1 MQQDTGVNAEVIAV
15 SPNKIRISVD
25 RLDEFKIAEE
35 KLKVGSYL
43 RVSDN
48 ENVVLLAVIE
58 NFSIVADENG
68 GQPKYIIDASPVG
81 LVKEGK
87 FYRGGDSLALPPK
100 KVEPARLE
108 DIKAIYEDSVSQDER
123 FTFSTLSLNSAVKV
137 PVNGNKFFN
146 KHIAIVGS
154 TGSGKSHTIAKILQ
168 KATEAKKSQY
178 DGLNNSHI
186 IIFDIHAEYSA
197 AFPSAS
203 LLDVENLVLPYWLLN
218 SEELEEL
225 FLDTEANDHNQRNV
239 FREAIVLNKKQHFEG
254 EPSARERIHY
264 DSPLFFDIDEILAYI
279 KNRNNEKKDKDN
291 SIKWNDGEDFIYTE
305 DTAHRLFE
313 EGLKPT
319 GSAATGT
326 LNGKLINFI
335 NRLENK
341 IYDKRL
347 GFIIGARTKTVT
359 FKQTLESIIGYSDGN
374 EANVTIIDVS
384 GIPFEV
390 LSICVSLISRLIF
403 EVGYYNK
410 KLRHTKSLN
419 QNAPILVVYEEAHKY
434 APKSG
439 LSKYR
444 ASKEAIERIAK
455 EGRKYG
461 VTLLLA
467 SQRPSEISETI
478 FSQCSSFISM
488 RLTNPDDQNFV
499 KRLLPDT
506 IGDIAN
512 ILPSLAEGEAL
523 LIGDS
528 ISVPS
533 LVKIDKCLQPPS
545 SSDIPY
551 LDEWKDEWKDVA
563 FDELIK
569 NWSV

>member
-1 MQQDTGVNAEVIAV
+1 MTSKKTVSAEVIAV
-15 SPNKIRISVD
+15 GPSKIKISVD
-25 RLDEFKIAEE
+25 KLEEFKIAEE

-48 ENVVLLAVIE
+48 DDVAMLAIIE
-58 NFSIVADENG
+58 NFSIEAREGEND
-68 GQPKYIIDASPVG
+68 PKYLIEASPIG
-81 LVKEGK
+81 LIKEGK

-100 KVEPARLE
+100 NVEPATLN
-108 DIKAIYEDSVSQDER
+108 DIKAVYEGSVDKTER
-123 FTFSTLSLNSAVKV
+123 FKFSTLALNKSIHV
-137 PVNGNKFFN
+137 PVNGNRFFN

-154 TGSGKSHTIAKILQ
+154 TGSGKSHTVAKILQ
-168 KATEAKKSQY
+168 NATTEKNSEFN
-178 DGLNNSHI
+178 GLNNSHI
-186 IIFDIHAEYSA
+186 VIFDIHSEYHS
-197 AFPSAS
+197 AFPDATKMGV
-203 LLDVENLVLPYWLLN
+203 DTFVLPYWLLN

-225 FLDTEANDHNQRNV
+225 FIDTEANDHNQRNV
-239 FREAIVLNKKQHFEG
+239 FKESVVFNKKKHFVG
-254 EPSARERIHY
+254 EDDARERVHY
-264 DSPLFFDIDEILAYI
+264 DSPMFFDIEEVLNYI
-279 KNRNNEKKDKDN
+279 KNRNNEKKNTGN
-291 SIKWNDGEDFIYTE
+291 SINWNDGEDFEFNDENAY
-305 DTAHRLFE
+305 RLFNKD
-313 EGLKPT
+313 LTPT
-319 GSAATGT
+319 GSSASGT
-326 LNGKLINFI
+326 QNGKLINFI

-347 GFIIGARTKTVT
+347 EFILGPKSKDVT
-359 FKQTLESIIGYSDGN
+359 FKETLESLIGYKNGCK
-374 EANVTIIDVS
+374 ANVSIIDVS

-403 EVGYYNK
+403 EIGYYNK
-410 KLRHTKSLN
+410 KHNGSKGKALDF
-419 QNAPILVVYEEAHKY
+419 PILVVYEEAHKY

-478 FSQCSSFISM
+478 FSQCNTFISM
-488 RLTNPDDQNFV
+488 RLTNPDDQNYV

-506 IGDIAN
+506 IGDITN
-512 ILPSLAEGEAL
+512 ILPSLREGEAL

-528 ISVPS
+528 ISIPS
-533 LVKIDKCLQPPS
+533 LVKIDKCELAPS
-545 SSDIPY
+545 STDIKY
-551 LDEWKDEWKDVA
+551 LDEWKNEWKDIA

-569 NWSV
+569 SWSI